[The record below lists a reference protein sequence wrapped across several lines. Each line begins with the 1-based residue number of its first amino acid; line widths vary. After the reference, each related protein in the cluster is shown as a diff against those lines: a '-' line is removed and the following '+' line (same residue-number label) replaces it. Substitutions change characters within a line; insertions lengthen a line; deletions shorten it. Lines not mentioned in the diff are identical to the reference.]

1 MCAPEAL
8 EMTKKRALIESGL
21 ILSDDKFEEL
31 VLEHSKKRMTN
42 EAGEGLNSFL
52 EKRVASWYQR

>member
-31 VLEHSKKRMTN
+31 VLEHSEKRMTN
-42 EAGEGLNSFL
+42 EASEGLNSFL